1 MIIML
6 KLVWSWMLN
15 MLCVNENWEIIIIIT
30 DAIIIFLDVYL
41 ISDAI
46 TFKLLILIERY
57 LTMDALNPK
66 DDSMEN
72 IPIIVI

>member
-1 MIIML
+1 MIIIL

-57 LTMDALNPK
+57 LTMDELNPK
-66 DDSMEN
+66 DDRMEN
-72 IPIIVI
+72 RPIIVI

>member
-1 MIIML
+1 MIIIL

>member
-57 LTMDALNPK
+57 LTMDELNPK
-66 DDSMEN
+66 DDRMEN
-72 IPIIVI
+72 RTIIVI

>member
-57 LTMDALNPK
+57 LTMDELNPK
-66 DDSMEN
+66 DDRMEN
-72 IPIIVI
+72 RPIIVI